1 MTNPAREALSR
12 AVNKA
17 IANGAPIYENQPA
30 NNPPT
35 NPPTGALTMTTIS
48 PYLGHALRRIATG
61 YSVDCRIIAGREYWF
76 LWHHSGACTPMISR
90 TAAKGAYLRLAMQSL
105 HTTNA

>member
-1 MTNPAREALSR
+1 MAQPA
-12 AVNKA
+12 
-17 IANGAPIYENQPA
+17 NQPA
-30 NNPPT
+30 NILERPCSADAAVKARAPD
-35 NPPTGALTMTTIS
+35 GVSEHAMTTIS